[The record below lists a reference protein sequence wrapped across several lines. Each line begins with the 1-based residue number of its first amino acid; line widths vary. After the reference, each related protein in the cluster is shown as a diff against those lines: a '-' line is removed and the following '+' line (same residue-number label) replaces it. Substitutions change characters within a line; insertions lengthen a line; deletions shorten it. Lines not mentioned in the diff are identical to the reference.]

1 MSYQNSKVIAL
12 TKEIMK
18 QYLPQIVELDRSLIE
33 KMGELY
39 SNISWDEENFLLDL
53 KGKWNY
59 SKIVFKKEN
68 LIGFWVVSTIIPRNI
83 HTHRV
88 AIEPTYQGKGIGKI
102 MFHAII
108 DDVLKRDKIDYMTL
122 EVNTQNINAVNFYEK
137 LGFIRM
143 KKPQI
148 NNYLLK
154 KERQALIFNDFLRE
168 KDQSEFYV
176 YKMKI
181 RGIK

>member
-1 MSYQNSKVIAL
+1 MKHKDVGVITL
-12 TKEIMK
+12 TKGIMR
-18 QYLPQIVELDRSLIE
+18 QYLQQIVELDKNLIL

-39 SNISWDEENFLLDL
+39 SNMPWNEENFLLDL

-59 SKIVFKKEN
+59 SKIVFRKEN

-102 MFHAII
+102 MFHAVI

-122 EVNTQNINAVNFYEK
+122 EVNTQNINAINFYEN

-143 KKPQI
+143 KRLQI
-148 NNYLLK
+148 KNYLLK
-154 KERQALIFNDFLRE
+154 KEREALIFNDFLRE
-168 KDQSEFYV
+168 KDQSEFYI
-176 YKMKI
+176 YKIEI
-181 RGIK
+181 RSIK